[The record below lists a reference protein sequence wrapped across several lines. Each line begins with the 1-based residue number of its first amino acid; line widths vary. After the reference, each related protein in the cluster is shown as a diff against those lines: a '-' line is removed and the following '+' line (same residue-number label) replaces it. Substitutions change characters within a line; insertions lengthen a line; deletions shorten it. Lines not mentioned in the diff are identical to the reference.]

1 MKNCIVLIDS
11 TPYRQWYESHYALP
25 LGRKKGA
32 KLVRVWGATSCRG
45 TGGGQLDSSLLV
57 MKTLSSSATEG
68 REMKAF
74 SAEEGGRAVG
84 CDIAE
89 LGFGEPL
96 LSHLYFLYSDS

>member
-1 MKNCIVLIDS
+1 M
-11 TPYRQWYESHYALP
+11 
-25 LGRKKGA
+25 
-32 KLVRVWGATSCRG
+32 RVWGATSCRG

>member
-1 MKNCIVLIDS
+1 MHCPWAARRGLS
-11 TPYRQWYESHYALP
+11 WCGFGGQLP
-25 LGRKKGA
+25 VGGA
-32 KLVRVWGATSCRG
+32 
-45 TGGGQLDSSLLV
+45 GGGQPDSSLLV

-84 CDIAE
+84 CGIPE
-89 LGFGEPL
+89 LGFGAPP

>member
-1 MKNCIVLIDS
+1 
-11 TPYRQWYESHYALP
+11 
-25 LGRKKGA
+25 
-32 KLVRVWGATSCRG
+32 
-45 TGGGQLDSSLLV
+45 
-57 MKTLSSSATEG
+57 
-68 REMKAF
+68 MKAF

>member
-1 MKNCIVLIDS
+1 MHCPWAARRGLSWCVFGG
-11 TPYRQWYESHYALP
+11 QLP
-25 LGRKKGA
+25 VGGA
-32 KLVRVWGATSCRG
+32 
-45 TGGGQLDSSLLV
+45 GGGQPDSSLLV

-84 CDIAE
+84 CGIPE
-89 LGFGEPL
+89 LGFGAPP